1 MFCVLGRHAFGGG
14 FMGFMML
21 FWLILIVAVIYLLF
35 RRTGG
40 NFSHS
45 GGNSEAL
52 EILKM
57 RYAKG
62 EITEEEY
69 VSRKNILTKK

>member
-1 MFCVLGRHAFGGG
+1 MLCVFGRHAFGGG

-21 FWLILIVAVIYLLF
+21 FWLILIVLVIYLLF
-35 RRTGG
+35 KRFGG
-40 NFSHS
+40 SYS
-45 GGNSEAL
+45 AGNSEAL

-69 VSRKNILTKK
+69 ISRKNILTKK